1 MIDSWTNF
9 MTLLIKYDAGVIIG
23 CFWLYYFYML
33 FQLWKHDTDNPFFIQ
48 NNEEPEQKESS

>member
-1 MIDSWTNF
+1 M
-9 MTLLIKYDAGVIIG
+9 KYDAGIIIG

-48 NNEEPEQKESS
+48 NNEEPDQKESL